1 MDFRFHLRIPQKI
14 AAAGG
19 YLSSVFQVRD
29 LALRQVAPFSKRQV
43 SQPQLLLPHPLEP
56 LNLQSALCAHPPN
69 LTVAALMNHDA
80 ENSLSLVLSQ
90 QPHLCRANRK
100 APDIPDTG
108 QPLRGI
114 FQRAGN
120 RYVVLLRHLMARMS
134 RGEKR

>member
-90 QPHLCRANRK
+90 QPHLVPGESEGPRHPRTRASRSAAFSS
-100 APDIPDTG
+100 APET
-108 QPLRGI
+108 
-114 FQRAGN
+114 
-120 RYVVLLRHLMARMS
+120 VT
-134 RGEKR
+134 